1 MKRYGNSHGHSGIV
15 AYQTTPTSI
24 IVRFVNGDLYEYSN
38 KKPGRKFVDAMKR
51 LAAAG
56 RGLSTFISQH
66 AEVRDN
72 YARRLG
78 PGASRRK

>member
-24 IVRFVNGDLYEYSN
+24 IVRFVNGDLYEYSDR
-38 KKPGRKFVDAMKR
+38 KPGRAIVERMKK

-56 RGLSTFISQH
+56 RGLSTFISQN
-66 AEVRDN
+66 VQGN
-72 YARRLG
+72 YSRRL
-78 PGASRRK
+78 